1 MKVVSD
7 EDYILWKASEWGC
20 TVEEARRRLG
30 K

>member
-1 MKVVSD
+1 MVVSD

>member
-1 MKVVSD
+1 MIVSN